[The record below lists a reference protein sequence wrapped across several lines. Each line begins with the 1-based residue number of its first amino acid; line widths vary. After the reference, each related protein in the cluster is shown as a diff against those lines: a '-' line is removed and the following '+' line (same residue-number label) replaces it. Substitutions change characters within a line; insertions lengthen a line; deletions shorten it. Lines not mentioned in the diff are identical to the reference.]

1 MIVLGVVLALLAI
14 ASGVLA
20 LCAKRI
26 SCRLP
31 ESYFK
36 YAGTPER
43 RWWVNG
49 YFFYRR
55 SNRQNWVKATTASSC
70 ASLIVCGVAAGIV
83 LA

>member
-20 LCAKRI
+20 LCATWI
-26 SCRLP
+26 SYRLP

-36 YAGTPER
+36 YAGTSER
-43 RWWVNG
+43 KRWVNG

-55 SNRQNWVKATTASSC
+55 SSRENWVKATTASSC
-70 ASLIVCGVAAGIV
+70 ASLVVCGFAAGIV
-83 LA
+83 LV